1 MARPMQQ
8 HGSRISQGGH
18 RGQTDSNCFPDRA
31 RGHVASERRGRTVFL
46 EQLLG
51 FRGLRSIWGWRIV
64 HICGSLVR
72 FLFRGSLLGLHLLR
86 ALPVRLFA
94 GVRPHPHSS
103 KLFCCFREPLP
114 SPLAVVLRSV
124 RLLRLLRLAEAH
136 SFLVELRAQFR
147 PRIFVPVLRVRL
159 SDVRLRLPGLRLLV
173 LRLRLRLLQ
182 FRLRIEL
189 RLPGLRGRAV
199 WWEQSSV
206 QGDPAR
212 SARLASGAL
221 LAPVQGIAGIAAD
234 RNATRYGRPLDHVR
248 HGHHAVSLRKKSPGV
263 RPAEERE

>member
-8 HGSRISQGGH
+8 HGSRFSQGGH
-18 RGQTDSNCFPDRA
+18 RGQTDSNCFADRA
-31 RGHVASERRGRTVFL
+31 RGHVASERRGWTVFL

-72 FLFRGSLLGLHLLR
+72 FPLRGSLLGLHLLR

-103 KLFCCFREPLP
+103 ELFCRFREPSQ

-124 RLLRLLRLAEAH
+124 RLLRLAEAH
-136 SFLVELRAQFR
+136 SFLVELRARFR
-147 PRIFVPVLRVRL
+147 LRIFVPVLRVRL
-159 SDVRLRLPGLRLLV
+159 SDVRLRLPGLRLLGLRLRSRLWLRLLGLRLQV
-173 LRLRLRLLQ
+173 LRL
-182 FRLRIEL
+182 
-189 RLPGLRGRAV
+189 PSLRGRAV
-199 WWEQSSV
+199 WWEQGSLH
-206 QGDPAR
+206 GDPAR

-221 LAPVQGIAGIAAD
+221 LTPVQGIAGTVAD